1 MCKGSIPGICGYSEW
16 MQEEILWKNI
26 MATAR
31 KQLEET
37 YRGVK
42 VGDTKFIVERNF
54 SCGMWR
60 LGEEAAVGT

>member
-1 MCKGSIPGICGYSEW
+1 MV
-16 MQEEILWKNI
+16 
-26 MATAR
+26 TAR

-60 LGEEAAVGT
+60 LGEEAAVVT